1 MLSDDVYQGLVQRVF
16 CVQDDN
22 DGNNN
27 DGNDNDND
35 NRNDKDGDNNDSHDN
50 DDNLHLK
57 GGDTRITLLA
67 RCGHIPRLRHRPGP
81 THLRVAAS
89 IARNATAG
97 DRSA

>member
-1 MLSDDVYQGLVQRVF
+1 
-16 CVQDDN
+16 
-22 DGNNN
+22 
-27 DGNDNDND
+27 
-35 NRNDKDGDNNDSHDN
+35 
-50 DDNLHLK
+50 LK